1 MIHLP
6 ARAGWM
12 PVSWFGN
19 GPGIPGS
26 CFPSMASMGSMDG
39 SMRGG
44 NLFGGPPRPPQPF
57 GSPDGSVHGAT
68 LAQQART
75 PIRIKSRVQGQG

>member
-1 MIHLP
+1 
-6 ARAGWM
+6 M

-26 CFPSMASMGSMDG
+26 CFPAMASMGSMDG
-39 SMRGG
+39 SMHGG
-44 NLFGGPPRPPQPF
+44 ALFGPLRPPQPF

-68 LAQQART
+68 MAQQART
-75 PIRIKSRVQGQG
+75 ATTLSS